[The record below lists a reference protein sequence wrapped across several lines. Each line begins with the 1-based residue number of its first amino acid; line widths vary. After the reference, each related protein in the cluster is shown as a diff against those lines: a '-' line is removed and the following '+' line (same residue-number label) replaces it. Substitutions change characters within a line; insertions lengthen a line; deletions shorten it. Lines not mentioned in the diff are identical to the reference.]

1 MINDTAF
8 SANITQYRNYLQ
20 QSHMQYKEHCDI
32 LFEARLLTLFVR
44 HYENS
49 GNFIYRINKYEK

>member
-8 SANITQYRNYLQ
+8 SANITQYRNYSR
-20 QSHMQYKEHCDI
+20 QSHMQYKEHCGI
-32 LFEARLLTLFVR
+32 LFESKLLKLFVI
-44 HYENS
+44 HYKNS